1 MFVIETQCYEDYGTR
16 IKAKGGRSICCEVDT
31 IEEAEAI
38 ASMISGEWEHILD
51 IHEESDDWESWYVQ
65 SQKEYDDGVLYLDP
79 VVRRSAKSGK
89 YYLKRGY
96 QLNRTTN
103 PDFEHL
109 VGKFIGWID
118 NVSEG
123 GCVMKIEGD
132 QRTYVDDNLEA
143 VAA

>member
-16 IKAKGGRSICCEVDT
+16 IKPKGGRSICCEVDT
-31 IEEAEAI
+31 LEEAEAI
-38 ASMISGEWEHILD
+38 ATMIADEFEHILA
-51 IHEESDDWESWYVQ
+51 IHEESDDWESEYVK

-79 VVRRSAKSGK
+79 VVRRSTKSGK

-96 QLNRTTN
+96 QLNHTTN

-132 QRTYVDDNLEA
+132 RRTSLQEA
-143 VAA
+143 A